1 MLHLRMFISSRYFF
15 TNTVNRTV
23 NRNVNRTVNK
33 TTNRQM
39 STTFFTESHEYL
51 KYNSEKNIGTIGITN
66 YAQESLG
73 DVVFVESI
81 ISNDTD
87 VEKGEDI
94 VEIESVKATSAIYAP
109 VDGKILEF
117 NEKLEEESDL
127 INKSAEDEGWI
138 IKIEPKDTEHTPST
152 NEVSEYGRVSN
163 DLSFLAI

>member
-15 TNTVNRTV
+15 TNTVNRNVNRTV

-39 STTFFTESHEYL
+39 STMFFTESHEYL

-138 IKIEPKDTEHTPST
+138 IKIEPKDTEQF
-152 NEVSEYGRVSN
+152 N
-163 DLSFLAI
+163 DLMNKEEYDKFTKELD